1 MIPFFPDISQCA
13 ADGPTWP
20 YLRVYPRTVQGERKR
35 SFNSS
40 WYMHF
45 PWLEYSQSQ
54 DSAYCFACRHFSL
67 PNTPK
72 TPFAAKGGYSNWKKV
87 MYKDGGFKWHEQ
99 SEGNVNVMFAWSEYK
114 KNILK
119 DSSVQ
124 EALNRAYKKKLKKT
138 GCT

>member
-1 MIPFFPDISQCA
+1 
-13 ADGPTWP
+13 
-20 YLRVYPRTVQGERKR
+20 
-35 SFNSS
+35 
-40 WYMHF
+40 MHF